1 MDDLREIRTLLAKPD
16 PSPEA
21 VTRRRRQL
29 RSSMHRPAPRRR
41 ARWFLVPVVAAA
53 TAAAVAIV
61 PGRLGGSPPPPP
73 PSASASAPSNAR
85 EVLLVAATSAERA
98 PEGSGTYWHI
108 TVTQEGRPPQEY
120 WYRRDG
126 QFWLKGAGLKGEG
139 RLLRFTRKPEL
150 FAVGAL
156 RMTFDELRALPDE
169 ADALYTRL
177 RSAIAERGLRT
188 SAGPATDAQQD
199 GFAVETLLS
208 LISQAPVSPQV
219 RAAAYRALAT
229 RPGVVDLGETEG
241 GRRLEIPLAVGKG
254 VVVVDPETARVRNTP
269 VWAPLTGGIA
279 FSEKGVTIDAEW
291 TERLPAE

>member
-21 VTRRRRQL
+21 VARRRRQL
-29 RSSMHRPAPRRR
+29 RSSMHRATPRRR
-41 ARWFLVPVVAAA
+41 ARWFLIPVVAAA
-53 TAAAVAIV
+53 TAAAVVIV
-61 PGRLGGSPPPPP
+61 PGRLGGSPPPA
-73 PSASASAPSNAR
+73 PSAAAVPVNAR
-85 EVLLVAATSAERA
+85 EVLLVAASSAERA

-108 TVTQEGRPPQEY
+108 TVTREGQPAEEY

-139 RLLRFTRKPEL
+139 KLFKFTRKPEL

-156 RMTFDELRALPDE
+156 RMSFDELRALPYE
-169 ADALYTRL
+169 ADALYTHL

-208 LISQAPVSPQV
+208 LISQAPVSPHV
-219 RAAAYRALAT
+219 RAAAYRALAA
-229 RPGVVDLGETEG
+229 RPGVVDLGETDG
-241 GRRLEIPLAVGKG
+241 GRRLEIPLAAGKG
-254 VVVVDPETARVRNTP
+254 IVVVDPATARVRNTP

-279 FSEKGVTIDAEW
+279 SSDPGVTIDAEW
-291 TERLPAE
+291 TDQLPVE